1 MDKQLL
7 KQTAIRFGI
16 GVLAVMLVLFLPAGS
31 LRYAGGWRFLCV
43 LFLPMLIVGVL
54 LLKKNPELLK
64 KRLENKEQDKTQKA
78 VIALTAVL
86 FLAGF
91 VIAGLDFRF
100 GWLQLPRFISRIASG
115 IFLGG
120 YAMYAEV
127 LRENAY
133 AARTIRV
140 QEGQKVIDKGLYG
153 IVRHPMYTAAIL
165 MFAMTPLV
173 LGSLI
178 ALPVFLIYPA
188 LLVKRIGNE
197 EKLLSESLAG
207 YPEYCKKVRY
217 RLFPK
222 VW

>member
-31 LRYAGGWRFLCV
+31 LRYAGGWRLLCV

-54 LLKKNPELLK
+54 LLKKNPELLR

-100 GWLQLPRFISRIASG
+100 GWLQLPRIISRIASG

-153 IVRHPMYTAAIL
+153 IVGTRCTL
-165 MFAMTPLV
+165 RRF
-173 LGSLI
+173 
-178 ALPVFLIYPA
+178 
-188 LLVKRIGNE
+188 
-197 EKLLSESLAG
+197 
-207 YPEYCKKVRY
+207 
-217 RLFPK
+217 
-222 VW
+222 